1 MELMNKV
8 AELERLLRK
17 PIYVNPKRTK
27 AFKWVANIDQV
38 TLGDL
43 RESIFAMHQ
52 PQNLRR
58 MVQHLPLNAMRHL
71 YPFLFGPFQKYVC
84 SIGLVNMAIPIGN
97 EASKSRYVCAYL
109 VAVANLFE
117 YKFKVRPEKNVSG
130 PNGHGPVDFALVL
143 VRTSRIIGIT
153 EVKDKDFLQGIAQNS
168 VQCELAA
175 LSNNKKKSLETE
187 NLICIT
193 EDKPQRNVE
202 GFAQNIKQLESLF
215 QTNKR
220 KRKREDGSKLPFSIE
235 FSEDALVKESVEY
248 QTLRNGVKK
257 VLGVL
262 VGLLKD
268 RACAEDDSLSKKKA
282 SIEEYR
288 SKK

>member
-17 PIYVNPKRTK
+17 PIYEFDVIVNPKRTK

-58 MVQHLPLNAMRHL
+58 MVQHLPLNA
-71 YPFLFGPFQKYVC
+71 
-84 SIGLVNMAIPIGN
+84 MAIPIGN

-175 LSNNKKKSLETE
+175 LSNNKKKSL
-187 NLICIT
+187 
-193 EDKPQRNVE
+193 V
-202 GFAQNIKQLESLF
+202 S
-215 QTNKR
+215 
-220 KRKREDGSKLPFSIE
+220 
-235 FSEDALVKESVEY
+235 
-248 QTLRNGVKK
+248 
-257 VLGVL
+257 
-262 VGLLKD
+262 
-268 RACAEDDSLSKKKA
+268 
-282 SIEEYR
+282 
-288 SKK
+288 